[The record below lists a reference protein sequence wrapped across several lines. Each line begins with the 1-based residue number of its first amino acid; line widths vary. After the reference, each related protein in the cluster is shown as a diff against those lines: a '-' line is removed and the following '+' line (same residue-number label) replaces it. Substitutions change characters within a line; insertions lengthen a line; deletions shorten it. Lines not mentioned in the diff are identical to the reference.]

1 MKTKPIRYQAI
12 ITFNMSRGMVVDLVT
27 FKKTMPTRHQALS
40 LVSRVIHSG
49 LVKRNRG
56 ETVIYPGYLLYRAR
70 IIEVKQ

>member
-1 MKTKPIRYQAI
+1 MKYQAI

-27 FKKTMPTRHQALS
+27 FKKTLKTRHQALA

-49 LVKRNRG
+49 LVKRNKG

-70 IIEVKQ
+70 IVEVKP